1 MRIRLI
7 LFVLLGATLIA
18 LIAVTV
24 AGAFSGAKRVTSLNG
39 AEECNAA
46 GTACNLGDPDG
57 TGSSTITLNV
67 GHATVCW
74 ETTVANITL
83 PAAASH
89 IHEAPA
95 GRAGPIVVP
104 LSAPDASGHA
114 SGCTTADPALIQ
126 AIIANPDAY
135 YVNVHTADF
144 PAGAVRGQLSNR
156 GQAD

>member
-1 MRIRLI
+1 MRTRLV
-7 LFVLLGATLIA
+7 VLTA
-18 LIAVTV
+18 LVAVTV
-24 AGAFSGAKRVTSLNG
+24 LALAAAAGAIGGAKRTTSLNG
-39 AEECNAA
+39 AEECNSA

-67 GHATVCW
+67 GHALVCW
-74 ETTVANITL
+74 DTTVANITL
-83 PAAASH
+83 PATASH

-126 AIIANPDAY
+126 DIIDNPADY
-135 YVNVHTADF
+135 YVNVHTTDF

>member
-1 MRIRLI
+1 MRTP
-7 LFVLLGATLIA
+7 FVA
-18 LIAVTV
+18 LAALVV
-24 AGAFSGAKRVTSLNG
+24 AFVVAGSVGAFSGAKRVTSLNG

-46 GTACNLGDPDG
+46 GTACSLGDLDG
-57 TGSSTITLNV
+57 TGSSAITLNV

-74 ETTVANITL
+74 DTTVANITL
-83 PAAASH
+83 PATASH

-126 AIIANPDAY
+126 DIIDHPEEY
-135 YVNVHTADF
+135 YVNVHTTDF